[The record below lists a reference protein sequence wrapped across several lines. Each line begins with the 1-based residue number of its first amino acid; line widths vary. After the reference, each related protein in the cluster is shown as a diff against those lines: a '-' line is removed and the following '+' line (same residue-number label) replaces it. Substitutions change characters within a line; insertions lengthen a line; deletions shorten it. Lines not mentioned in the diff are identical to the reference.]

1 MAPIALATMMEHI
14 GDMSAISATVG
25 ENFIEEPGLHRT
37 LIGDGIATALAGAF
51 GGPANTTITM
61 SHYIY
66 NNSFGQGVANF
77 GYASAMSFF
86 VFILVAILA
95 AINLKVGDTR
105 D

>member
-1 MAPIALATMMEHI
+1 
-14 GDMSAISATVG
+14 
-25 ENFIEEPGLHRT
+25 
-37 LIGDGIATALAGAF
+37 
-51 GGPANTTITM
+51 M

-86 VFILVAILA
+86 VLVLVAVLA
-95 AINLKVGDTR
+95 AINLKVGDSR

>member
-1 MAPIALATMMEHI
+1 MYCPLINRPIIICAPQKIALLLRARTK
-14 GDMSAISATVG
+14 
-25 ENFIEEPGLHRT
+25 NFSYEKNT
-37 LIGDGIATALAGAF
+37 N